1 MELSQTRCCRVYQ
14 HFDPF
19 ATVTIYRYNYN
30 NIMIMYNSSTVI
42 YSIGNKTTYKL
53 MLLIAC
59 TSFKN
64 KTLHDDICRTFVYYE
79 QLTPRR
85 KSVKTYRFVDHDG
98 MISDRICRAIVNC
111 THSERVVKRVNLES
125 YFCEVIFDL
134 Q

>member
-1 MELSQTRCCRVYQ
+1 
-14 HFDPF
+14 
-19 ATVTIYRYNYN
+19 
-30 NIMIMYNSSTVI
+30 MIMYNSSTVI

-64 KTLHDDICRTFVYYE
+64 KTLHDDIYRTFVYYE

-85 KSVKTYRFVDHDG
+85 KSVKTYRVVDHDG

-111 THSERVVKRVNLES
+111 THSERIVKRVNLES